1 MKERNPEANC
11 SNCPFWETDD
21 EGYSGF
27 CYALPRQIE
36 TSLHHYCG
44 QHPQFFQKKTRK
56 EAVLDYSLEFNE
68 FWDLY
73 RKLPGNAG
81 NKMTANARYK
91 RLIVGKVDK
100 MIVQGKIVE
109 YGDFL
114 RQQAQEGFEQKC
126 KHASTWINQR
136 GWEDEYTNG
145 GNTVATANE
154 IADVLKR
161 RSNQERTGYPPTC

>member
-56 EAVLDYSLEFNE
+56 EAVLDYSPEFNE

-91 RLIVGKVDK
+91 RLIAGTVDQAIVLEKVT
-100 MIVQGKIVE
+100 E

-114 RQQAQEGFEQKC
+114 SAQFGRGFAQSC

-136 GWEDEYTNG
+136 GWEDDYTIEG
-145 GNTVATANE
+145 GENVSAE
-154 IADVLKR
+154 DISGILQR
-161 RSNQERTGYPPTC
+161 RGN